1 MPLHMCPSMLM
12 PHRRQGCG
20 GTRQG
25 DHWRRRQRVVRDLY
39 HKQGSPGSH
48 AQHPCRRGN
57 EVIES
62 CSDNVVAQVKE
73 DDRRQEQSALLSI
86 LLPQTFFWLTEST
99 PVPQGQRGDRL
110 QQRGCGSAGDGYD
123 RRSGGNSGLGHP
135 KGHSSPYR
143 CLAAYQGLLT
153 LAVGATRRSIRH
165 RRMWWRG

>member
-1 MPLHMCPSMLM
+1 MLM

-73 DDRRQEQSALLSI
+73 DVARAERTLEHTAPPDL
-86 LLPQTFFWLTEST
+86 F
-99 PVPQGQRGDRL
+99 
-110 QQRGCGSAGDGYD
+110 
-123 RRSGGNSGLGHP
+123 
-135 KGHSSPYR
+135 
-143 CLAAYQGLLT
+143 LAHRINAR
-153 LAVGATRRSIRH
+153 AAGATR
-165 RRMWWRG
+165 